1 MTVEDDDIKQFTQE
15 TNKQYHSLSIPFI
28 RWKTDQLNK
37 EMEQFDDRIYSMSS
51 ILTEVQLNIQKIF
64 KRFASFEKRLEK
76 LESGEI
82 VKKKKKISKVSDDH
96 FFRILKVVYKAM
108 EKRFGDFVSISDLTE
123 KIKDYLPLAT
133 EKIHS
138 HLYEL
143 FMEYKIDLQ
152 TGKKKKGGTPLVQ
165 DGKEFVWFKFK

>member
-1 MTVEDDDIKQFTQE
+1 MTVEDDDIKQFMQE

-37 EMEQFDDRIYSMSS
+37 EMETHDAKFYSISS
-51 ILTEVQLNIQKIF
+51 MISEVQLNIQKIF
-64 KRFASFEKRLEK
+64 KKFASFEKRLEK
-76 LESGEI
+76 LESGEV
-82 VKKKKKISKVSDDH
+82 VKKKKKHSKISEDH
-96 FFRILKVVYKAM
+96 FYRILKVVYKSM
-108 EKRFGDFVSISDLTE
+108 EKRFGDFVSVSALTE
-123 KIKDYLPLAT
+123 KIKEYLPLPT
-133 EKIHS
+133 EKIHT

-152 TGKKKKGGTPLVQ
+152 TGKNVGGTPLIQ